1 MAGHTPPSSS
11 YREGLPL
18 TPRDLRIAA
27 LFANGLKSNTIAV
40 QVDVSQKLVDV
51 TVMRVYERMSASLN
65 LPLTTLRRRDMHD
78 WLSERG
84 LLPVEGD

>member
-1 MAGHTPPSSS
+1 MAGPTPPNSS

-27 LFANGLKSNTIAV
+27 LFANGLKTNTIAREV
-40 QVDVSQKLVDV
+40 GVTQTLVEM
-51 TVMRVYERMSASLN
+51 TVMRVYERLTASLN
-65 LPLTTLRRRDMHD
+65 LPLTTLRRRDMRD